1 MNKTT
6 NRSGIGSLYQLA
18 AKGSQGE
25 HIHAKGTAFLF
36 QSEYKRHTLFGLLQ
50 KEVEIKDV
58 SLGTKI
64 VVEIPRDTK
73 GDGHMMT
80 NMILKIK
87 LPKIKNDSNKF
98 IYRNYLAYI
107 LLRKIKFK
115 LNDQVIQEYNGEY
128 LFADYILNSKKHI
141 DEMLGIRKIDSIVNF
156 LDNTIEKYQSEQD
169 IYIPLPLWDN
179 PTLEQYFPIASIY
192 KQHLYLEITFCE
204 LRELV
209 ISEGEFREYQNI
221 NITPNESKGTV
232 DIQITTVPQA
242 KPEFEISD
250 TSCTLYLDQ
259 IMLDEK
265 EKSQLIQQ
273 SQKYVFVQPQLQI
286 IPISRKLPGQSGD
299 FNVNNITID
308 LQCTLPVKQLIWF
321 ITNEE
326 HVTDFSPSQFSSFT
340 DARFLFGD
348 TDNGGV
354 MQQMSSSYYSLVQSF
369 HHNQSISPEYNIF
382 SYSFALQPSSGH
394 INGSINFGKLL
405 KKILE
410 IHGNSFQNKYLKIY
424 AICYN
429 VFNTGSGHG
438 TVAFR

>member
-36 QSEYKRHTLFGLLQ
+36 QTGYKRHTLFGLLQ
-50 KEVEIKDV
+50 KEVKVNDV
-58 SLGTKI
+58 RFGTKI
-64 VVEIPRDTK
+64 NIEIPRDTE

-80 NMILKIK
+80 NLVLKIT
-87 LPKIKNDSNKF
+87 LPKIVNDDNKF
-98 IYRNYLAYI
+98 IYKNYLAYI
-107 LLRKIKFK
+107 LLRNIKFK

-128 LFADYILNSKKHI
+128 LFADYIIHSRKHI
-141 DEMLGIRKIDSIVNF
+141 DKMLGIRTIDSIVNF
-156 LDNTIEKYQSEQD
+156 LDTTIETYQSSQELH
-169 IYIPLPLWDN
+169 IPLPLWDN
-179 PTLEQYFPIASIY
+179 STLEQYFPIASIY
-192 KQHLYLEITFCE
+192 KQHMYLEITLCE
-204 LRELV
+204 LKDLV
-209 ISEGEFREYQNI
+209 ISEAEFREYQNI
-221 NITPNESKGTV
+221 NLVPDENKGTV
-232 DIQITTVPQA
+232 SVGITNAPNVS
-242 KPEFEISD
+242 PEFEG
-250 TSCTLYLDQ
+250 TSTSAQLYIDQ

-265 EKSQLIQQ
+265 EKSQLVQQ
-273 SQKYVFVQPQLQI
+273 SQQYVFVQPQLQI
-286 IPISRKLPGQSGD
+286 VPISKKLPGQSGE

-321 ITNEE
+321 ITNDE
-326 HVTDFSPSQFSSFT
+326 HVKDFSQSQFNSFT

-348 TDNGGV
+348 IDNGGV
-354 MQQMSSSYYSLVQSF
+354 MQQMPASYYSLVQSYY
-369 HHNQSISPEYNIF
+369 HNSSISSEYNIF

-405 KKILE
+405 KKIIE